1 MNIDDERLCIKSMIS
16 YKFHIS
22 IVFIIFF
29 LFSITF
35 QSFISSLKTFM
46 TQIDIQNSLWKLE

>member
-29 LFSITF
+29 LSSITF

-46 TQIDIQNSLWKLE
+46 TQIDI